1 MKGEAQV
8 AHVLDTNHFLPPS
21 RHSQLTSFMNLR
33 ITDRAEEPAQ
43 VSEVLRLSPSL
54 QKRSETRNLVQLR
67 LCPPDSDCQVGDIC
81 CCQGFQGVWSKIC
94 RSIEIHTLQRN
105 SWVDV
110 EGKRYFLKPMFWEQ
124 WWDNVL
130 TLYSGERP
138 DHSDVTDTM
147 ITMDTGTRSG
157 IMRSQRCHLRLPDYN
172 EAHWVTWVLSSLRVL
187 ASYRSWVSCPGILIS
202 AARGG
207 PSQAR
212 GILIRLLRYW
222 RRHTT
227 EISDKHG

>member
-81 CCQGFQGVWSKIC
+81 CCQGFQGVWPKIC

-105 SWVDV
+105 S
-110 EGKRYFLKPMFWEQ
+110 
-124 WWDNVL
+124 
-130 TLYSGERP
+130 
-138 DHSDVTDTM
+138 
-147 ITMDTGTRSG
+147 
-157 IMRSQRCHLRLPDYN
+157 
-172 EAHWVTWVLSSLRVL
+172 
-187 ASYRSWVSCPGILIS
+187 
-202 AARGG
+202 
-207 PSQAR
+207 
-212 GILIRLLRYW
+212 
-222 RRHTT
+222 
-227 EISDKHG
+227 